1 MSHMRALILTV
12 ILLGAFL
19 AAPNAYAH
27 RPEQGN
33 PDGVTLIPSPTTSYA
48 YYQEIQEPGQL
59 HVYQFEGQAGQFF
72 HAGIN
77 IPQLNG
83 LEDYGVSLALLG
95 PGLPPLPEDQLPLRA
110 ADDGHDHHHSPLQV
124 FPDLHLDSAGGLVAE
139 SRKSEDFHEPFTQ
152 TNYWG
157 RQAIDLDLPQSGTY
171 YLLIW
176 NPDGDVGKYVLDTGT
191 EEVFGSA
198 DLFRF
203 PLWWLNT
210 RLYFE
215 QAPQIIGVVALLVSA
230 LFGWVLYRRRRKT
243 TAERPAGEK
252 GRLPQ
257 SMAEQQ
263 P

>member
-1 MSHMRALILTV
+1 LTA
-12 ILLGAFL
+12 ILLGTFMV
-19 AAPNAYAH
+19 APNAYAH

-48 YYQEIQEPGQL
+48 YYQEIQQPGQL
-59 HVYQFEGQAGQFF
+59 HVYHFEGQAGQFF

-124 FPDLHLDSAGGLVAE
+124 PTSSIPDLHLDSVGGLVAE
-139 SRKSEDFHEPFTQ
+139 SRKSEDFYEPFTQ

-203 PLWWLNT
+203 PLWWLSA

-215 QAPQIIGVVALLVSA
+215 QAPQITGAVALLVSA
-230 LFGWVLYRRRRKT
+230 LFGWVLYRRRRKMAT
-243 TAERPAGEK
+243 RDLTEAT

-257 SMAEQQ
+257 SVAEQL